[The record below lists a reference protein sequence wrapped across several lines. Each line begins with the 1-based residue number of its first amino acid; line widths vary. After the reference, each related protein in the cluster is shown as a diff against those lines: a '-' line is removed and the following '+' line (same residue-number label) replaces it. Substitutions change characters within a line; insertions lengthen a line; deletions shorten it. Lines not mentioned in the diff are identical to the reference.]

1 MNSLF
6 LLKILFLY
14 LNRSLYLSERIKQ
27 EKNIIDEEKRSFD
40 ENVQKDLEIKKAK
53 LIEIL
58 VIF

>member
-6 LLKILFLY
+6 LFKIIFLY